1 MCADFTDKG
10 THCLTWC
17 ECVGSFLSFDTG
29 WVKTSSP
36 ASSHILS
43 ATLKQRVHVV
53 WWGGKKEEEKGKRTP
68 PFPSFFHSG
77 DSVDTAPCSAI
88 SLSSSFS
95 FSLFIGSFSSVCLQ
109 RRQAESILWNVMW
122 KLLWSHASYIN
133 HQNDIFWKEA
143 IALLTIVPQKVIKDR
158 ENFTTAFMSLFK
170 SNTDPENTMVL

>member
-1 MCADFTDKG
+1 MLALFS
-10 THCLTWC
+10 HLTL
-17 ECVGSFLSFDTG
+17 GKNI
-29 WVKTSSP
+29 VKTTLGKNIITSIK
-36 ASSHILS
+36 SHPFCYFEAKSLCC
-43 ATLKQRVHVV
+43 LMGR
-53 WWGGKKEEEKGKRTP
+53 EKGRGKRKASP

-77 DSVDTAPCSAI
+77 DRVDTAPCSAI

-170 SNTDPENTMVL
+170 SNTDPENTM